1 MGELALRNDT
11 IALSY
16 NVDYW
21 DYIGWKDTLAQ
32 AAFSARAAG
41 YVTALALAGPYTPQ
55 MVIDGKTDIA
65 GNRKPEILKLLKSH
79 AESNNA
85 QRRVSVLLALSSGAL
100 GVQIGADPLGRA
112 AEGVVWLARIRSKVS
127 VPVGAGENR
136 GKTILY
142 TNVVRALTLA
152 SVWKGGATSLSLPI
166 GAAEA
171 QHAADGLVVLVQE
184 GVTGPIRGAAQ
195 IRL

>member
-1 MGELALRNDT
+1 MGELALRDDT

-65 GNRKPEILKLLKSH
+65 GNKKSEVLKRLKSH

-85 QRRVSVLLALSSGAL
+85 QRRVSVSLALGSGAL
-100 GVQIGADPLGRA
+100 GVQIGADPLGGLNER
-112 AEGVVWLARIRSKVS
+112 VVWLARIRSKVS

-136 GKTILY
+136 GKTIVY
-142 TNVVRALTLA
+142 TNVVRALSLA
-152 SVWKGGATSLSLPI
+152 AVWKGRATSLSLPI
-166 GAAEA
+166 GAVEA

-184 GVTGPIRGAAQ
+184 GPTGQIRGAAQ